1 VVIRTRNH
9 NVDVSTLPADSPL
22 INTQP
27 SQLPQKFI
35 LIVPTG
41 KVIAG
46 SPVLSTAAHSARR
59 GNANRMPLCSPIG
72 HHSIPIGVRHPIG
85 SYREAAKSPSES
97 VSPAGMPENAASCE
111 IAVAVGNEEPK
122 TRA

>member
-1 VVIRTRNH
+1 MVIRTRNH
-9 NVDVSTLPADSPL
+9 NVDVTTLPADSPL

-46 SPVLSTAAHSARR
+46 SPVLSTAAHFRTQGQSKS
-59 GNANRMPLCSPIG
+59 NATLLA
-72 HHSIPIGVRHPIG
+72 
-85 SYREAAKSPSES
+85 YW
-97 VSPAGMPENAASCE
+97 ASLDTDW
-111 IAVAVGNEEPK
+111 V
-122 TRA
+122 